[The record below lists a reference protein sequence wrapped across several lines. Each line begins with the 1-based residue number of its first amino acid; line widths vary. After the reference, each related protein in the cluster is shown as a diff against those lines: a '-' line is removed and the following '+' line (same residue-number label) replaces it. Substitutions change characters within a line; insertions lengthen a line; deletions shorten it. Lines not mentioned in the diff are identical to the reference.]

1 MPRPPGDQRFGV
13 RLLSSSAR
21 FSLHVY
27 PAPLQWLAL
36 ALLAGA
42 GGQLLKFLEVPAGQ
56 FLGPMLVAIMFGVC
70 GASIRLHRYAFK
82 LGQGCIG
89 ILVAHSMTLAVLVSI
104 AQSWPMMLF
113 ATVVTVSLSALVG
126 LALVWMGIPASTA
139 AWGTSPGAASA
150 IVLMADEYGA
160 DSRVVATMQY
170 VRVVCVVMIGALV
183 SNLLEAPV
191 GGSDVHAADVA
202 SQSFGLLHLG
212 LTIVTL
218 LIGVALG
225 NRLPAGALLMPLMLG
240 GALQISGLL
249 HITLP
254 SWLLAIAYGAI
265 GCYVGLRFDRMTV
278 KYVWRRLPAMILGAL
293 LMIGLCALSAW
304 LLAAVLNKDFLSIYL
319 ATSPGGLDTMA
330 IIAVDTH
337 SDVGLVLAMQT
348 LRLFAVILTGA
359 FVARLIIRL
368 GSYRRITL

>member
-1 MPRPPGDQRFGV
+1 
-13 RLLSSSAR
+13 LSSSAR
-21 FSLHVY
+21 YSLHVY

-70 GASIRLHRYAFK
+70 GASIQLHRYAFK

-89 ILVAHSMTLAVLVSI
+89 ILVAHSMTLAVLASI
-104 AQSWPMMLF
+104 AQSWPLMLF

-218 LIGVALG
+218 LIGVTLG

-240 GALQISGLL
+240 AALQISGLL

-254 SWLLAIAYGAI
+254 SW
-265 GCYVGLRFDRMTV
+265 F
-278 KYVWRRLPAMILGAL
+278 L
-293 LMIGLCALSAW
+293 LMIALCALSAW

-330 IIAVDTH
+330 IIAVETH

-359 FVARLIIRL
+359 FVARMIIRL